1 MRMLMK
7 VQIPTGAGND
17 AIKDGSLPQV
27 MGRALES
34 LKAEAAYFTS
44 EEGMRTALIFFDMTD
59 SSEIPPAAEPFF
71 MGLDAKITFS
81 PVMNADEMRAGVG
94 KAMEAG

>member
-7 VQIPTGAGND
+7 VSIPTEAGND
-17 AIKDGSLPQV
+17 AIKDGSLPQIV
-27 MGRALES
+27 GASLDA
-34 LKAEAAYFTS
+34 LKAEAAYFIA
-44 EEGMRTALIFFDMTD
+44 EDGMRTALIFFEMGD

-71 MGLDAKITFS
+71 RGLGANITLV

-94 KAMEAG
+94 KAMEAA

>member
-17 AIKDGSLPQV
+17 AIKDGSLPQI
-27 MGRALES
+27 MGRTIEA
-34 LKAEAAYFTS
+34 LKAEAAYFTA
-44 EEGMRTALIFFDMTD
+44 EEGMRTALIFFDMDD
-59 SSEIPPAAEPFF
+59 SSAIPPAAEPFF

-81 PVMNADEMRAGVG
+81 PVMNVDEMRAGVS
-94 KAMEAG
+94 KAMEAA